1 MLKIKQFMGRVHN
14 LLTNM
19 WYYYK
24 KYTLKESAYMFE
36 VVINFFMDL
45 LELFKSFTAI
55 FSGLTGGNEGEN
67 EAE

>member
-1 MLKIKQFMGRVHN
+1 M
-14 LLTNM
+14 LTNM